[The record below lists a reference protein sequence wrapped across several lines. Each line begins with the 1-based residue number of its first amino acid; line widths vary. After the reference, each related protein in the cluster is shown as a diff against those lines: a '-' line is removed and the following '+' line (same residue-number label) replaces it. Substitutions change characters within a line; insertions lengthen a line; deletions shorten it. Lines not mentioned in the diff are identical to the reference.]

1 VSYLPDGVGLAQGA
15 DDLPELRLLP
25 GLLWRLGY
33 MVMDLSMTLGE
44 YVRHLRRRKAW
55 GLQELADTTGLS
67 VSHLSRIENDAAIPN
82 PETVVKLSKA
92 LEGRLESMLEM
103 AKCLPEE
110 ILDRL
115 LDRATGNPVA
125 RATGGVRG
133 DGAVTCLRCGEELVE
148 AQRAKNRRELVTW
161 LRELDRRHSG
171 RQGAIWAEIVA
182 VLGLF
187 ADDGGHNE

>member
-1 VSYLPDGVGLAQGA
+1 
-15 DDLPELRLLP
+15 
-25 GLLWRLGY
+25 
-33 MVMDLSMTLGE
+33 MDLSMTLGE